1 MKKEQENKKQSW
13 VTVEWDYEWSGTNR
27 AWWDKNYGKENW
39 RLIWQLPN
47 KESLDFDQLFALFV
61 DSYAKYFEDNPVDAL
76 FLTNHFSYVYAYD
89 FIYEKKEAFDPHALY
104 DKQGKADQFY
114 HAAINLS
121 LVNTLGLEF
130 KGSHPAG
137 RGETKF
143 WFPSQIPIERQDII
157 HPAIYPTLEDFYKK
171 AQKLQIKK

>member
-1 MKKEQENKKQSW
+1 MKKERENKNQSW

-39 RLIWQLPN
+39 RLVWQLPN
-47 KESLDFDQLFALFV
+47 KELLDFDQLFSLFV

-89 FIYEKKEAFDPHALY
+89 HIFKEEAFDPHALY
-104 DKQGKADQFY
+104 DQKGKADQFY
-114 HAAINLS
+114 HVAINWALTK
-121 LVNTLGLEF
+121 VLGLEF
-130 KGSHPAG
+130 KGPQPAG
-137 RGETKF
+137 RDETRF
-143 WFPSQIPIERQDII
+143 WWPNRIPPCFGPNSS
-157 HPAIYPTLEDFYKK
+157 HPLYPTLNTFYNK